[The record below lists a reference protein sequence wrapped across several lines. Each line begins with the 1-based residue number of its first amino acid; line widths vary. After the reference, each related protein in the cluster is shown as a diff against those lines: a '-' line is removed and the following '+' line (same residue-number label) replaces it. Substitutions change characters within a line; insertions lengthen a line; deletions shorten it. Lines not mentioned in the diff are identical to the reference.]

1 MINNYLQILQ
11 ESLCKKNEIL
21 FLIEQKSRE
30 QLEMIKSDKFTLE
43 DIDKNM
49 DEKAD
54 LINRMTQL
62 DKGFDALYT
71 NVRKELLKDKE
82 QYKKEIVLIQS
93 LISRIMEKSTSIE
106 TIEMRNK
113 ASMEERLKI
122 ERRDLKQKK
131 NISSIAYN
139 YYQTTNKINFVTP
152 QFMDKKK

>member
-21 FLIEQKSRE
+21 SLIEKKSKE
-30 QLEMIKSDKFTLE
+30 QSEMIKSDKFTLE

-49 DEKAD
+49 DEKTD
-54 LINRMTQL
+54 LISQMTQL
-62 DKGFDALYT
+62 DKGFDALYA

-82 QYKKEIVLIQS
+82 QYKKEIVHIQS

-113 ASMEERLKI
+113 VSMEERFKV

-131 NISSIAYN
+131 NISGIAYS
-139 YYQTTNKINFVTP
+139 YYQTANKINFVTP
-152 QFMDKKK
+152 QFMDKKN